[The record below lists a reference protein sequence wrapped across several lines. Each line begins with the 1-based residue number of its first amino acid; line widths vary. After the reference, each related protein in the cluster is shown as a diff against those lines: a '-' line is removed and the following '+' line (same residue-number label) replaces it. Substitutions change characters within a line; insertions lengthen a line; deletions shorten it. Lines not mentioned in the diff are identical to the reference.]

1 VSRPPHFGDL
11 VGNDLSPAERER
23 LESVHD
29 MLVAAGPPPELPQE
43 LSEAPRPQG
52 RLVELA
58 RYRLRTGIV
67 LAAALVIATFA
78 VGYFLGA
85 RGEDSS
91 PVAFA
96 PVKTGVLGKST
107 DRLAVVRIGDRD
119 ENGNWPMVLTVEG
132 LDHLSGG
139 DYYTLFMTRK
149 GTKLVVTC
157 GTFNVG
163 EKGVTTVRF
172 SIAYDVDRFDGLMLA
187 EYSRAERKNKPLL
200 RAELT

>member
-1 VSRPPHFGDL
+1 VSRTPHFGDL
-11 VGNDLSPAERER
+11 VGNDLSPGERER
-23 LESVHD
+23 LERVHD

-43 LSEAPRPQG
+43 LAEAPRPQG

-58 RYRLRTGIV
+58 RYRLRTGLV
-67 LAAALVIATFA
+67 AAAALVIATFA

-91 PVAFA
+91 PVAFT
-96 PVKTGVLGKST
+96 PVQTAVLAKSA

-119 ENGNWPMVLTVEG
+119 EDGNWPMVVTVEG

-149 GTKLVVTC
+149 GSKRAVIC

-172 SIAYDVDRFDGLMLA
+172 SVAYDVNRFDGLMLA
-187 EYSRAERKNKPLL
+187 EYSRAEHKNKPLL